1 MILISTGNWNC
12 SCAARSKKEIRE
24 RFYGSLLNLSALD
37 SSDGSIAKMFDR
49 VLKKEFSE
57 NDQPEEIA
65 LPKAKEIIVSGG
77 KVKACS
83 PDLFNCFGFPST
95 TMPAMRYGL
104 WEPDARSNTSRLP
117 SLFFTAQPHAHPL
130 TSHSSEKAT
139 RIGTT
144 YLRFEIHM
152 IL

>member
-1 MILISTGNWNC
+1 MLALLKRLFRKSFFFFSFVC
-12 SCAARSKKEIRE
+12 FSCFRDLRE
-24 RFYGSLLNLSALD
+24 MALL
-37 SSDGSIAKMFDR
+37 
-49 VLKKEFSE
+49 
-57 NDQPEEIA
+57 
-65 LPKAKEIIVSGG
+65 KAKEIIVSGG

-117 SLFFTAQPHAHPL
+117 SLFFTAQPHAYPL

-139 RIGTT
+139 RIGAI

>member
-1 MILISTGNWNC
+1 MLALLKILFRKSF
-12 SCAARSKKEIRE
+12 SFFVRLSFLFSRFE
-24 RFYGSLLNLSALD
+24 RNG
-37 SSDGSIAKMFDR
+37 
-49 VLKKEFSE
+49 
-57 NDQPEEIA
+57 A
-65 LPKAKEIIVSGG
+65 LPKAKETIVSGG

-104 WEPDARSNTSRLP
+104 WEPDARLNTSRLP
-117 SLFFTAQPHAHPL
+117 SLFFTAQPHARPL

-139 RIGTT
+139 RIGAT

>member
-1 MILISTGNWNC
+1 MLALLRRLFRKSFFFFSFVC
-12 SCAARSKKEIRE
+12 FSCFRDLRE
-24 RFYGSLLNLSALD
+24 MALL
-37 SSDGSIAKMFDR
+37 
-49 VLKKEFSE
+49 
-57 NDQPEEIA
+57 
-65 LPKAKEIIVSGG
+65 KAKEIIVSGG

-104 WEPDARSNTSRLP
+104 GELDARSNTSRLP

-139 RIGTT
+139 HIGAT

-152 IL
+152 IP

>member
-1 MILISTGNWNC
+1 MLALLKRLFRKSFFFFSFVC
-12 SCAARSKKEIRE
+12 FSCFRDLRE
-24 RFYGSLLNLSALD
+24 MALL
-37 SSDGSIAKMFDR
+37 
-49 VLKKEFSE
+49 
-57 NDQPEEIA
+57 
-65 LPKAKEIIVSGG
+65 KAKEIIVSGG

-104 WEPDARSNTSRLP
+104 GELDARSNTSRLP
-117 SLFFTAQPHAHPL
+117 SLFFTAQPHAYPL

-139 RIGTT
+139 RIVAT

>member
-1 MILISTGNWNC
+1 M
-12 SCAARSKKEIRE
+12 
-24 RFYGSLLNLSALD
+24 AL
-37 SSDGSIAKMFDR
+37 AM
-49 VLKKEFSE
+49 
-57 NDQPEEIA
+57 
-65 LPKAKEIIVSGG
+65 AKEIIVSGG

-117 SLFFTAQPHAHPL
+117 SLFFTAQPHAYPL

-139 RIGTT
+139 RIVAT